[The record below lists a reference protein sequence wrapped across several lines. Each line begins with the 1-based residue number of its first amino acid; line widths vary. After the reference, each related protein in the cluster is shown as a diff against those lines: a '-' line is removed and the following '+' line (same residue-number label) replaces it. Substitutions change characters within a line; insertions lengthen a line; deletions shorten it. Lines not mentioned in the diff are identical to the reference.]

1 VRSDNCDDY
10 SAEHNYEDRS
20 RRIVSRPAGSGSL
33 LPSVGGPQLV
43 REPRLARVAEYK
55 NHTRAVPGRRRLYP
69 TRGAWPKQFWSASTL
84 QLLECKG
91 PDGPACLTAAQVEAA
106 RTVYS
111 PATNPRTK
119 QQISAGLVPGGE
131 LGWAAQAGPQL
142 GGIPN
147 GHFKYVV
154 FKDPNWDYRTLRL
167 RSRPRFSY
175 GRCTRSCRRPSSAT
189 ASSSCRYVTGQARVF
204 AARLTLAS

>member
-119 QQISAGLVPGGE
+119 QQISAGLAPGGE
-131 LGWAAQAGPQL
+131 LGWLPRPGRNLAGSRMAISSTWCSKTRIGITERYDFAQDRDSRTGVALEAVDDLQAPQL
-142 GGIPN
+142 VLP
-147 GHFKYVV
+147 VA
-154 FKDPNWDYRTLRL
+154 TLPGKRVSSL
-167 RSRPRFSY
+167 RD
-175 GRCTRSCRRPSSAT
+175 
-189 ASSSCRYVTGQARVF
+189 
-204 AARLTLAS
+204 